1 MDTKQN
7 SGKEIFPILLV
18 NFIGTLG
25 YSIVLPFLVV
35 IVLKLGGNA
44 LVYGLLGATYSF
56 FQLIGAPIL
65 GNWSDKYGRRKILL
79 LSEAGTFIGWLIF
92 LAGLLLQA
100 DRPEAKTAVSFVIS
114 LPLVLIF
121 AARALDGITGGNI
134 SIANAY
140 LADITPKAERKR
152 NFGRMSAAA
161 NLGLIFGPLV
171 AGLLGA
177 FSWGSYLTVI
187 CAALISLAALFVI
200 FYRLRDN
207 TAQPVDTPPDA
218 DNAGKI
224 LTQQHKEC
232 YRLQKSGSSVF
243 SIFRL
248 PFVPYFMVLY
258 FLIFLSFN
266 FFYVAFPV
274 YVADELHWT
283 LFRIGL
289 FFSVLSGALVVV
301 QGPVLGF
308 IAKRFSS
315 ATLVIA
321 GNVILAA
328 GFCLFRFPDDTSM
341 YAGALL
347 FALGNGLMWPSFTAL
362 LSNTGDERSQGTIQ
376 GFAGSAG
383 SLASIAG
390 LISGAFLYHALGP
403 NIFVMTGI
411 AVFIIAL
418 ASIRLISIEKQIS

>member
-1 MDTKQN
+1 MDTQQD
-7 SGKEIFPILLV
+7 SRKELFPILLV

-56 FQLIGAPIL
+56 FQLIGAPVL
-65 GNWSDKYGRRKILL
+65 GNWSDRYGRRKILL
-79 LSEAGTFIGWLIF
+79 LSEAGTVIGWIIF
-92 LAGLLLQA
+92 LVGLLLQTGKP
-100 DRPEAKTAVSFVIS
+100 DAKTDVSFVVS

-140 LADITPKAERKR
+140 LADITPKAERKK
-152 NFGRMSAAA
+152 NFGKMSASA

-177 FSWGSYLTVI
+177 FAWGSYITVI
-187 CAALISLAALFVI
+187 CAALISLVAFIVI
-200 FYRLRDN
+200 YYRLRDN
-207 TAQPVDTPPDA
+207 TAKPIDETLDA
-218 DNAGKI
+218 DNAGKS

-232 YRLQKSGSSVF
+232 YRLQKPGQSVF

-274 YVADELHWT
+274 YVAETLHWS
-283 LFRIGL
+283 LLQIGL

-301 QGPVLGF
+301 QGPILGY
-308 IAKRFSS
+308 ISKRFSS
-315 ATLVIA
+315 AQLVIA
-321 GNVILAA
+321 GNMILAI
-328 GFCLFRFPDDTSM
+328 GFCLFRFPSDALM

-390 LISGAFLYHALGP
+390 LISGAFIFHILGAD
-403 NIFVMTGI
+403 IFVMTGI
-411 AVFIIAL
+411 AIFIIAL
-418 ASIRLISIEKQIS
+418 ASVRLIGIEKQIS